1 MNDKKFSV
9 LAAIALAAC
18 MLFGLS
24 GWTVES
30 ARAVDLDQ
38 ECSLTVSPGEAE
50 DLQNAQ
56 VVLDLYQVA
65 RAVPVSGYD
74 TYAYEAAAPYG
85 DLADALADPANLTN
99 EKYQELSQQ
108 AADLTLN
115 QGMSIAKAVD
125 GAAAGEKIEGLSAGL
140 YLVVARGPQ
149 ITDYVTKVQDETG
162 SEKLATIAWSDE
174 YVYTYLPEL
183 ISLPGKAALEDGTV
197 NTANPGEWLYDASA
211 TLKPSQSPRFGS
223 LEIVK
228 TLTSY
233 ETSEPAE
240 FVFQIEA
247 YKDETKTAVVYSNVV
262 KLSFTAAGT
271 QSTTL
276 EGVIPVGSYVEVTE
290 VYSGASYR
298 LTGDATVS
306 TVIPAAE
313 TVSVSFTNEYNSSG
327 NHGGAVTNR
336 FDYNQESG
344 WGWTQE

>member
-9 LAAIALAAC
+9 LAAIALTAC
-18 MLFGLS
+18 MILGLS

-50 DLQNAQ
+50 DLQNAD

-74 TYAYEAAAPYG
+74 TYAYEAVAPYG
-85 DLADALADPANLTN
+85 ELADALADSQSLTN

-108 AADLTLN
+108 AAEITLT
-115 QGMSIAKAVD
+115 QGNTVAKKID
-125 GAAAGEKIEGLSAGL
+125 GASAGEKIEGLEAGL
-140 YLVVARGPQ
+140 YLVIARGSEVA
-149 ITDYVTKVQDETG
+149 DYVTKAVDETG

-183 ISLPGKAALEDGTV
+183 ISLPGKEAVDGTIS
-197 NTANPGEWLYDASA
+197 TANPGDWLYDASA
-211 TLKPSQSPRFGS
+211 TLKPSQSLRFGS

-233 ETSEPAE
+233 ETSGPAD
-240 FVFQIEA
+240 FVFQVEA
-247 YKDETKTAVVYSNVV
+247 YKDETKAEVVYSNVV
-262 KLSFTAAGT
+262 RLSFTGAGS
-271 QSTTL
+271 QSTVL
-276 EGVIPVGSYVEVTE
+276 ADVIPVGAYVEVTE
-290 VYSGASYR
+290 VYSGASYS
-298 LTGDATVS
+298 LVSEATA
-306 TVIPAAE
+306 TAVIQAAE
-313 TVSVSFTNEYNSSG
+313 TAKVSFTNEYNSSG
-327 NHGGAVTNR
+327 NQGGAVTNR
-336 FDYNQESG
+336 FDYNSESG